1 MTSSPR
7 IPPPLWLCAAL
18 AVMVGL
24 AVFAAAWISDDA
36 LVTFRTVENFVAG
49 EGIRWNVAD
58 RTQTA
63 THPLW
68 VLALAAVRL
77 CTGELY
83 YTTIGFSLALSM
95 VAVALLARAAATRMA
110 AVAAGLGAL
119 ASISFVEFGTC
130 GLENAL
136 VYALVAAFAHAWF
149 AESKRFASA
158 DESANSEGE
167 RRLRRLGVL
176 GALLALGRQDLVLLV
191 LPCLLAALR
200 GLPLRRSARCL
211 APGALIVAA
220 WYGFAWIYFGTVVPT
235 PGYSKVLA
243 LDLPWSAL
251 LQQGLWYLLD
261 LVCRDPASAI
271 TLLVAMML
279 GAWTRQVRFAAPA
292 IGVALQVLYTLRV
305 GGDFM
310 SGRFF
315 TAAFV
320 LGLSIVAQAR
330 SQRLAV
336 AAALGYAVLA
346 WGPGV
351 PSWLRATPA
360 PAEARIEHGIGNER
374 SYYAGQLGLWSP
386 TRVVPPY
393 GSFGAPYAAR
403 PRPPVVL
410 VTAAGVPGYLFG
422 SHAHIVDPFLC
433 DPLLVRLPIE
443 RADEWRIGHFKR
455 RLPEGYLETLATG
468 ENRIANADLAR
479 YWEALATLLRAPVW
493 SAERWRVWW
502 GFQTGAYDDL
512 LRRYATGD
520 YVQPPCI
527 ERIASALPRTV
538 AEGAM
543 WWDVPSVVVREG
555 GMRIA
560 LQREMRARSLRV
572 ALDGT
577 GAAEVQFWLGARQV
591 GVADVAIPAG
601 LGARW
606 LTLSAPASAEA
617 YDAIRLVPRSAAAT
631 LEAKAVSV
639 LEVLAVL
646 AVEIGG

>member
-1 MTSSPR
+1 
-7 IPPPLWLCAAL
+7 
-18 AVMVGL
+18 MVGL

-36 LVTFRTVENFVAG
+36 LVTFRTVENFVSGA
-49 EGIRWNVAD
+49 GIRWNAAD

-68 VLALAAVRL
+68 VLALGAVRL

-95 VAVALLARAAATRMA
+95 AAVALLARAAVTRTA
-110 AVAAGLGAL
+110 AVATGLGAL

-136 VYALVAAFAHAWF
+136 VYVLVAAFAHAWF
-149 AESKRFASA
+149 ASA
-158 DESANSEGE
+158 DGE

-200 GLPLRRSARCL
+200 GVPLRRSVRCL
-211 APGALIVAA
+211 APGALLVAA

-243 LDLPWSAL
+243 LDLPWSAM
-251 LQQGLWYLLD
+251 LQQGWWYLLD
-261 LVCRDPASAI
+261 LVCRDPASAV
-271 TLLVAMML
+271 TLVLAMAL
-279 GAWTRQVRFAAPA
+279 GVWTRQLRYAAPA

-320 LGLSIVAQAR
+320 LGLSVVAQAR
-330 SQRLAV
+330 SPRLAV
-336 AAALGYAVLA
+336 AAALGYVVLA
-346 WGPGV
+346 WIPGV

-393 GSFGAPYAAR
+393 GSFGAPYAVR
-403 PRPPVVL
+403 LRPPVVL

-422 SHAHIVDPFLC
+422 PHVHLVDPFLC

-443 RADEWRIGHFKR
+443 DRGAWRIGHYKR

-468 ENRIANADLAR
+468 ENRIVDPDLAR
-479 YWEALATLLRAPVW
+479 YWDALATLLRAPIW
-493 SAERWRVWW
+493 SQTRWQVWW
-502 GFQTGAYDDL
+502 GFQTGAYDEL
-512 LRRYATGD
+512 LRRYATTA
-520 YVQPPCI
+520 YVQPPCV
-527 ERIASALPRTV
+527 ERSYRQLPRAV
-538 AEGAM
+538 ADGAM
-543 WWDVPSVVVREG
+543 WWDVPSIVVREG
-555 GMRIA
+555 GLRIA
-560 LQREMRARSLRV
+560 CERQVRARSLRLAV
-572 ALDGT
+572 DGA
-577 GAAEVQFWLGARQV
+577 GEAEVQFWLGARQV
-591 GVADVAIPAG
+591 GAAEAVVPAG
-601 LGARW
+601 NGARW
-606 LTLSAPASAEA
+606 LAIAVPAGVET
-617 YDAIRLVPRSAAAT
+617 YDAIRLVPRITAAT
-631 LEAKAVSV
+631 PEAKAVSM

-646 AVEIGG
+646 AAEIGD

>member
-36 LVTFRTVENFVAG
+36 LVTFRTVENVVSG
-49 EGIRWNVAD
+49 EGFRWNPAD

-68 VLALAAVRL
+68 VLVLAAVRL
-77 CTGELY
+77 GTGELY
-83 YTTIGFSLALSM
+83 YTTIGLSLALTM
-95 VAVALLARAAATRMA
+95 AAVALLARAAASRIA

-136 VYALVAAFAHAWF
+136 VYALVAAFAHTWF
-149 AESKRFASA
+149 AAPQ
-158 DESANSEGE
+158 GE

-176 GALLALGRQDLVLLV
+176 GALLALGRQDLVLLI

-200 GLPLRRSARCL
+200 GQRLQRAALCL
-211 APGALIVAA
+211 APGAMLVAA
-220 WYGFAWIYFGTVVPT
+220 WYAFAWLYFGTVVPT

-243 LDLPWSAL
+243 LDLPWSAM
-251 LQQGLWYLLD
+251 LQQGLWYLFD

-271 TLLVAMML
+271 TLVVAML
-279 GAWTRQVRFAAPA
+279 VGGFTRQARFAAPA
-292 IGVALQVLYTLRV
+292 IGIALQVLYTLRV

-315 TAAFV
+315 TAALV
-320 LGLSIVAQAR
+320 LGLSCVAQAG
-330 SQRLAV
+330 SPMLATL
-336 AAALGYAVLA
+336 AALGYAVLA
-346 WGPGV
+346 WVPGV
-351 PSWLRATPA
+351 PSWLRATPL

-374 SYYAGQLGLWSP
+374 SYYAAQLGLWSP

-422 SHAHIVDPFLC
+422 PHAHIVDPFLC

-468 ENRIANADLAR
+468 ANHIANADLAR
-479 YWEALATLLRAPVW
+479 YWDALATLLRAPVW
-493 SAERWRVWW
+493 SMERWRVWW
-502 GFQTGAYDDL
+502 GFQTGSYDDL
-512 LRRYATGD
+512 LRRYARSD
-520 YVQPPCI
+520 YVQPPCV
-527 ERIASALPRTV
+527 ERDASALPQTV

-543 WWDVPSVVVREG
+543 WWDVPCVVVREG
-555 GMRIA
+555 GLRIA
-560 LQREMRARSLRV
+560 LQREVRARTLRLAV
-572 ALDGT
+572 DGS
-577 GAAEVQFWLGARQV
+577 GAMAVQYWLGPRQV
-591 GVADVAIPAG
+591 GAADVTVPPGIS
-601 LGARW
+601 ARW
-606 LTLSAPASAEA
+606 LTLTAPASAEA
-617 YDAIRLVPRSAAAT
+617 YDAIRLIPHSTAT
-631 LEAKAVSV
+631 TPEAKAVSV

-646 AVEIGG
+646 GLAIGA